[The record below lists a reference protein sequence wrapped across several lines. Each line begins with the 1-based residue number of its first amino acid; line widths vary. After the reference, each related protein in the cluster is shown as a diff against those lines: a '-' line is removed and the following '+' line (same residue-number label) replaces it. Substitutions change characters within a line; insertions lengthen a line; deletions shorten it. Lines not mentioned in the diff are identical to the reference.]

1 MTGSVP
7 NRKKKCKQY
16 IPTEEKLDDTGAEIE
31 TSPRKV
37 FMLGGCP
44 K

>member
-1 MTGSVP
+1 M
-7 NRKKKCKQY
+7 
-16 IPTEEKLDDTGAEIE
+16 PTENKLDDTGAEIE

-37 FMLGGCP
+37 FVLVGCS